1 MRHSLSDQST
11 RAATVLGAWC
21 TLPGAIPQEEILTIF
36 RDKGKRPKGNNSS
49 ESVSSTALPDVVEE
63 VEVMQTD

>member
-1 MRHSLSDQST
+1 MHHSLSDQST
-11 RAATVLGAWC
+11 CAATVLGAWC
-21 TLPGAIPQEEILTIF
+21 TLPGAIPREEILTIF

-49 ESVSSTALPDVVEE
+49 ELVSSTALPDVVEE